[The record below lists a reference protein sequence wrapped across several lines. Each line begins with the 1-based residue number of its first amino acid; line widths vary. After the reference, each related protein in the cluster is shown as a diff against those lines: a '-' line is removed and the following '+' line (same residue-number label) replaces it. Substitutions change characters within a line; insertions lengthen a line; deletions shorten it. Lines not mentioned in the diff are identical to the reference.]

1 MSFET
6 LIAASQRLNAAMEAL
21 AALGAEL
28 RLRREATDAD
38 PRVRRA
44 LQDIVRGIDPN
55 LLDGVQPDQEAVV
68 LGTIQA
74 FFRQAF
80 DLLNNPARAP
90 GWTHDDPV
98 VLQAQGQGSR
108 MGVRCIEKLAALR
121 HGLHE
126 TLRRPGAF
134 LDVGT
139 GVGWLA
145 IEAARC
151 WPALRVVGID
161 PSERVLALAR
171 ENVAA
176 TNMASRIELRA
187 QRVELLN
194 EVETFTLAWLPGP
207 FLSLEIVNPAL
218 DRTWR
223 ALQPGGWL
231 VFALYAP
238 PPDPLGEALTA
249 LRTVRGGGHPWVPGE
264 IEDRLRAAGFAEVET
279 FPTGFPI
286 LLVVGQRPA
295 G

>member
-1 MSFET
+1 
-6 LIAASQRLNAAMEAL
+6 MEAL

-28 RLRREATDAD
+28 RLRREGSEAD
-38 PRVRRA
+38 PRVRHL
-44 LQDIVRGIDPN
+44 LQEVVRGIDPN
-55 LLDGVQPDQEAVV
+55 LLEGLDPNQEAVV
-68 LGTIQA
+68 LGAIQA

-80 DLLNNPARAP
+80 DLLDNPARAP
-90 GWTHDDPV
+90 GWSYDDPT
-98 VLQAQGQGSR
+98 VLQAQGQASR
-108 MGVRCIEKLAALR
+108 MGVRGIEKLAVLR
-121 HGLHE
+121 PGLHE

-161 PSERVLALAR
+161 PWERALALAR

-176 TNMASRIELRA
+176 TGMTSRVELRA
-187 QRVELLN
+187 QRVELLD
-194 EVETFTLAWLPGP
+194 EIGEFTLAWLPGP
-207 FLSLEIVNPAL
+207 FLSPEIVTRAL
-218 DRTWR
+218 ERTWR

-249 LRTVRGGGHPWVPGE
+249 LRTVRGGGHPWAPDE
-264 IEDRLRAAGFAEVET
+264 IEDRLRALGFEQVET

-286 LLVVGQRPA
+286 LLVVGKRPA
-295 G
+295 

>member
-6 LIAASQRLNAAMEAL
+6 LIAATQRFNTSMEAL

-28 RLRREATDAD
+28 RLRREGADAD

-44 LQDIVRGIDPN
+44 LQDIVRGIDPA
-55 LLDGVQPDQEAVV
+55 LLDGLQPDQEAAA
-68 LGTIQA
+68 LGAIEA

-80 DLLNNPARAP
+80 DLLNNPARPP
-90 GWTHDDPV
+90 GWTYDDPT

-108 MGVRCIEKLAALR
+108 MGVRGIEKLAALR
-121 HGLHE
+121 PGLHE

-161 PSERVLALAR
+161 PWERALTLAR
-171 ENVAA
+171 ANVAA
-176 TNMASRIELRA
+176 TGMAGRVELRA
-187 QRVELLN
+187 QRVEQLH
-194 EVETFTLAWLPGP
+194 EVDAFALAWLPGP
-207 FLSLEIVNPAL
+207 FLPEEIVTPAL
-218 DRTWR
+218 ERTRR

-238 PPDPLGEALTA
+238 PPDPLGEALTV
-249 LRTVRGGGHPWVPGE
+249 LRTVRGGGHPWAPGE
-264 IEDRLRAAGFAEVET
+264 IEDRLRALGFEEVET

-286 LLVVGQRPA
+286 RLVVGQRPA